1 MTNEGRIHMRNQSPA
16 RSTQFNFPMSKCAIA
31 LLCCALTIEPLFAQ
45 TLNWPNY
52 GNDLSNSRYADI
64 DQINPSNVSEL
75 KPAWTFHTGISD
87 PNMAMEMTPLV
98 INGVMYITT
107 GDDDVFAL
115 NPTTGAQIWHY
126 HPSDMPKISTLPVCC
141 NNDNRGVA
149 VGDGLVFDG
158 RLDSKLVALNQKTGA
173 VVWETVVDLPSN
185 GASITF
191 APLYVGASDG
201 KVPEVLVGVG
211 GADFAV
217 RGHLDAYNPAT
228 GKLLWR
234 FYTTEPHSWAGDTYL
249 HGGAGVWGTPS
260 FDPTLNMVYFTTG
273 NAANMF
279 WGVNRAGT
287 NLFSASIIAVDATSG
302 ELQWFF
308 QYAHHDMWDFD
319 GPQPTILFTYNG
331 TPALQHTSKTGYM
344 FILDRAS
351 GEPLIPYEE
360 VAIPPTPANAAF
372 QNPWPTQPISSIES
386 LTEHDVE
393 ADTLT
398 AGTIAAPSQWATPGP
413 TPQVFQPFGGGAMEW
428 PPAAYSPRT
437 NMIYSHARYEPS
449 NLGVVTPNAAI
460 TAAGDTMNFFTLA
473 AAGGIVGGA
482 AVSGVNHGVYGAV
495 NLTTGK
501 VAWTIPILS
510 IEPDSGV
517 TVAGDLVFFGDG
529 TGLFYAASAA
539 TGEILWVFD
548 AATVPNAGGATAS
561 AAVYEV
567 GGVEYVVYAFGGD
580 PGFGSFTQG
589 DAVIA
594 FALPSATAA
603 AAAKA
608 KAK

>member
-1 MTNEGRIHMRNQSPA
+1 MWSPQGTESRCLSGNISWKLKCKAPWHLIFMEGLISESFERMTNEGGGIHMRNPSPA
-16 RSTQFNFPMSKCAIA
+16 RSTQFSFLISKCAIA
-31 LLCCALTIEPLFAQ
+31 LLCCTFTIEPLFAQ

-217 RGHLDAYNPAT
+217 RGHLDAYDPAT

-234 FYTTEPHSWAGDTYL
+234 FYTTEPHSWAGNSYL

-260 FDPTLNMVYFTTG
+260 FDPTLNMVYISTG

-308 QYAHHDMWDFD
+308 QYAHHDMWDMD
-319 GPQPTILFTYNG
+319 GPQPTILLSYNG

-372 QNPWPTQPISSIES
+372 QLPWPSQPESSIQS
-386 LTEHDVE
+386 LVEHQ
-393 ADTLT
+393 A
-398 AGTIAAPSQWATPGP
+398 
-413 TPQVFQPFGGGAMEW
+413 
-428 PPAAYSPRT
+428 
-437 NMIYSHARYEPS
+437 
-449 NLGVVTPNAAI
+449 
-460 TAAGDTMNFFTLA
+460 
-473 AAGGIVGGA
+473 
-482 AVSGVNHGVYGAV
+482 
-495 NLTTGK
+495 
-501 VAWTIPILS
+501 
-510 IEPDSGV
+510 
-517 TVAGDLVFFGDG
+517 
-529 TGLFYAASAA
+529 
-539 TGEILWVFD
+539 
-548 AATVPNAGGATAS
+548 
-561 AAVYEV
+561 
-567 GGVEYVVYAFGGD
+567 
-580 PGFGSFTQG
+580 
-589 DAVIA
+589 
-594 FALPSATAA
+594 
-603 AAAKA
+603 
-608 KAK
+608 